1 LIKAGMTWNEI
12 LYERSY
18 QNCMMLALTLSKGMS
33 IGDDTEESEPK
44 NPFELI
50 EELNIPIRKKK

>member
-1 LIKAGMTWNEI
+1 MTWNEI